1 MDFTAVVNEMVD
13 FPSTSCLT
21 ITIIDDGVVEPDESF
36 TVAVTSSDPA
46 VILGDDV
53 ATVTIADVE
62 APIGIEFPLY
72 EVGEADG
79 FREVCVVA
87 NGALSQDVQVVL
99 RSQDISAN
107 AGPNGESAIQDLIH

>member
-1 MDFTAVVNEMVD
+1 MDFTAVMNEMVA

-79 FREVCVVA
+79 FQEVCVVA
-87 NGALSQDVQVVL
+87 NGLLNQNVQLFLLSRDVSTTSGTGGQ
-99 RSQDISAN
+99 
-107 AGPNGESAIQDLIH
+107 